1 MLVLVLEA
9 VVVLLG
15 CVKGERVLE
24 AGATT
29 AANRDAQRLIGAVL
43 LPTEQLLDLG
53 RRLVGQLDRLKR
65 LTHRR
70 PL

>member
-1 MLVLVLEA
+1 

-15 CVKGERVLE
+15 GVEGEGVLE
-24 AGATT
+24 PGATA
-29 AANRDAQRLIGAVL
+29 AANRDAQRLLGPAL
-43 LPTEQLLDLG
+43 LLAEQVLDLR

-65 LTHRR
+65 LTHRC